1 MQRENFNSK
10 AEQKI
15 LVGVYLLAEGEK
27 KEISPTVTELSVC
40 YKQKLL
46 PNPTFYNQAT
56 KKATLLM
63 RSPQLLLY
71 PGAPAVT
78 VTPQKSGT
86 GRPRLP
92 AKPQVKEDSSANL
105 TSMGI
110 LSVLHPPNAL

>member
-27 KEISPTVTELSVC
+27 KEISPTVTELSVLQA
-40 YKQKLL
+40 KTPSQSNVLQPSHQEGHPAHEVSAAPTL
-46 PNPTFYNQAT
+46 P
-56 KKATLLM
+56 
-63 RSPQLLLY
+63 RSPCRH
-71 PGAPAVT
+71 